1 MSAILYTSGMAI
13 IDIITM
19 SILKLKNTTSSDNSY
34 ILPIAMI
41 LYSIQPVLFFN
52 ALSFKGIGIVNALW
66 NAISTGLIASIGFL
80 VFKEKLSSL
89 NILGIFLCML
99 GIVLIGVY

>member
-1 MSAILYTSGMAI
+1 MSGILYISGMAI

-19 SILKLKNTTSSDNSY
+19 SLLKLKNITVLDNSY

-41 LYSIQPVLFFN
+41 LYSIQPILFFN

-66 NAISTGLIASIGFL
+66 NAISTGIIALIGFL
-80 VFKEKLSSL
+80 VFKEKLSFL
-89 NILGIFLCML
+89 NCLGIFMCII
-99 GIVLIGVY
+99 GILLIGFN